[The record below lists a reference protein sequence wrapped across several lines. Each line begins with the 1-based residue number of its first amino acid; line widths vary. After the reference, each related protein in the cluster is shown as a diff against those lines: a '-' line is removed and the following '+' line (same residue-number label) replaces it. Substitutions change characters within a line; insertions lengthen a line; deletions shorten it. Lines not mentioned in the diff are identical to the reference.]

1 MGEFVPTVLPLTFQM
16 YEGVVPPFTGLAVN
30 VTEDPGQKGL
40 LVGVILTD
48 AGKLLFCIIVIIM
61 LDAGLPDVQSS
72 VDVRMQE
79 TWSLFAGM

>member
-40 LVGVILTD
+40 LVGVLLTD